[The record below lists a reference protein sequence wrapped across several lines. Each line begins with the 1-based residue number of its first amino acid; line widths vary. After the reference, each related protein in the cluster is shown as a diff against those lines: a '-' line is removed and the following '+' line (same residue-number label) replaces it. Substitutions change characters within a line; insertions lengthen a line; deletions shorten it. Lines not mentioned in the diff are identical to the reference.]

1 MASTSVPVT
10 RSHQTLDEALRS
22 FVANPDTFNRRA
34 KALARRWDRDGARL
48 EIRDP
53 MDWRRP
59 GSSSTSRRVASI
71 EEQLRS
77 EIDQIEIMDRESEAR
92 LARRIEFA
100 RIRLNSALKQAG
112 LEESDVSSRV
122 HNDPAT
128 QSGADKVCDELPAEV
143 CLRWIEL
150 HAMRRE
156 LVECNLYL
164 ALINVERYARGP
176 AGRLDLIQ
184 EGSASLFRAVDGFEW
199 RRGLLFRTYA
209 VHWLNQAFR
218 SYLYNNGRTVRVPV
232 YLQKAM
238 KHVHLAKERLSGRV
252 NDVCALA
259 AESGIKEN
267 VVIGALAADRGTIS
281 LDGGLGRDDEGRGAS
296 EWLRDE
302 KVGEIYSPSMEDTSL
317 EDGLSEAMIH
327 LSDRERRVLGL
338 RFGLGEVREHTLS
351 EVAGQMDV
359 SLERIRQIQMRA
371 IHKLRTPTLRRA
383 AGPFLPA

>member
-1 MASTSVPVT
+1 MASTYVSVA
-10 RSHQTLDEALRS
+10 RSHQILDRALDPL
-22 FVANPDTFNRRA
+22 VANPDTFHRRA
-34 KALARRWDRDGARL
+34 KALAKRWDRDGARL

-53 MDWRRP
+53 MAWRKPRA
-59 GSSSTSRRVASI
+59 SASRGVASI
-71 EEQLRS
+71 EVQLRT
-77 EIDQIEIMDRESEAR
+77 EIDQIQIMDRESEAR

-100 RIRLNSALKQAG
+100 RIRLSSALERAG
-112 LEESDVSSRV
+112 LEEGDVSDRV
-122 HNDPAT
+122 NYNPSTYSD
-128 QSGADKVCDELPAEV
+128 ADAICDDIPAEV

-164 ALINVERYARGP
+164 ALINVERYTKGP
-176 AGRLDLIQ
+176 AARLDLIQ

-199 RRGLLFRTYA
+199 RRELLFRTYA

-218 SYLYNNGRTVRVPV
+218 SYLYNHGRTVRVPV

-238 KHVHLAKERLSGRV
+238 KHVYLAKERLSGRAS
-252 NDVCALA
+252 DVRALA

-267 VVIGALAADRGTIS
+267 VVLGALAADRGTIS

-296 EWLRDE
+296 EWLCDE
-302 KVGEIYSPSMEDTSL
+302 KTGEVYSPSMEDTSL
-317 EDGLSEAMIH
+317 EDGLSEAMVH

-338 RFGLGEVREHTLS
+338 RFGLGEAREHTLS
-351 EVAGQMDV
+351 EVAGQMEV

-383 AGPFLPA
+383 ASPFL

>member
-1 MASTSVPVT
+1 MASTYVSVT
-10 RSHQTLDEALRS
+10 RSHQFLDRALDPL
-22 FVANPDTFNRRA
+22 VANPDTFHRRA
-34 KALARRWDRDGARL
+34 KALAQRWDRDGARL

-53 MDWRRP
+53 MAWRKPRA
-59 GSSSTSRRVASI
+59 SASRGVASI
-71 EEQLRS
+71 EVQLRT
-77 EIDQIEIMDRESEAR
+77 EIDQIQIMDRESEAR

-100 RIRLNSALKQAG
+100 RIRLSSALERAG
-112 LEESDVSSRV
+112 LEEGDVSDRV
-122 HNDPAT
+122 NYNPSTYSD
-128 QSGADKVCDELPAEV
+128 ADAICDDIPAEV

-164 ALINVERYARGP
+164 ALINVERYTKGP
-176 AGRLDLIQ
+176 AARLDLIQ

-199 RRGLLFRTYA
+199 RRELLFRTYA

-218 SYLYNNGRTVRVPV
+218 SYLYNHGRTVRVPV

-238 KHVHLAKERLSGRV
+238 KHVYLAKERLSGRAS
-252 NDVCALA
+252 DVRALA

-267 VVIGALAADRGTIS
+267 VVLGALAADRGTIS

-296 EWLRDE
+296 EWLCDE
-302 KVGEIYSPSMEDTSL
+302 KTGEVYSPSMEDTSL
-317 EDGLSEAMIH
+317 EDGLSEAMVH

-338 RFGLGEVREHTLS
+338 RFGLGEAREHTLS
-351 EVAGQMDV
+351 EVAGQMEV

-383 AGPFLPA
+383 ASPFL

>member
-10 RSHQTLDEALRS
+10 RTHDSLDKVLDPFA
-22 FVANPDTFNRRA
+22 ANPDTFHRRVST
-34 KALARRWDRDGARL
+34 LARRWDREGAGL

-53 MDWRRP
+53 MNWRQP
-59 GSSSTSRRVASI
+59 ASSRASKAVASI

-77 EIDQIEIMDRESEAR
+77 EIDQIKIMDRESEAR

-100 RIRLNSALKQAG
+100 RIRLGFALKRAG
-112 LEESDVSSRV
+112 LEEDDVSSRV
-122 HNDPAT
+122 HYDPSTHTDAE
-128 QSGADKVCDELPAEV
+128 KVCDELPAEV
-143 CLRWIEL
+143 CRRWVEL

-164 ALINVERYARGP
+164 ALINVERYAKGP
-176 AGRLDLIQ
+176 ASRLDLIQ

-218 SYLYNNGRTVRVPV
+218 SHLYNNGRTVRVPV

-238 KHVHLAKERLSGRV
+238 KHVYLAKERLNGRV
-252 NDVCALA
+252 SDVSALA

-267 VVIGALAADRGTIS
+267 IVLGALAADRGTIS

-296 EWLRDE
+296 EWLCDE
-302 KVGEIYSPSMEDTSL
+302 KAGEVYSPSMEDTSL
-317 EDGLSEAMIH
+317 EEGLSEAMVN

-338 RFGLGEVREHTLS
+338 RFGLGEGREHTLS
-351 EVAGQMDV
+351 EVAGQLEV

-383 AGPFLPA
+383 ASPFLKA

>member
-1 MASTSVPVT
+1 MASTYVSVT
-10 RSHQTLDEALRS
+10 RSHQILDRALDPL
-22 FVANPDTFNRRA
+22 VANPDTFHRRA
-34 KALARRWDRDGARL
+34 KALAKRWDRDGARL

-53 MDWRRP
+53 MAWRKPRA
-59 GSSSTSRRVASI
+59 SASRGVASI
-71 EEQLRS
+71 EVQLRT
-77 EIDQIEIMDRESEAR
+77 EIDQIQIMDRESEAR

-100 RIRLNSALKQAG
+100 RIRLSSALERAG
-112 LEESDVSSRV
+112 LEEGDVSDRV
-122 HNDPAT
+122 NYNPSTYSD
-128 QSGADKVCDELPAEV
+128 ADAICDDIPAEV

-164 ALINVERYARGP
+164 ALINVERYTKGP
-176 AGRLDLIQ
+176 AARLDLIQ

-199 RRGLLFRTYA
+199 RRELLFRTYA

-218 SYLYNNGRTVRVPV
+218 SYLYNHGRTVRVPV

-238 KHVHLAKERLSGRV
+238 KHVYLAKERLSGRAS
-252 NDVCALA
+252 DVRALA

-267 VVIGALAADRGTIS
+267 VVLGALAADRGTIS

-296 EWLRDE
+296 EWLCDE
-302 KVGEIYSPSMEDTSL
+302 KTGEVYSPSMEDTSL
-317 EDGLSEAMIH
+317 EDGLSEAMVH

-338 RFGLGEVREHTLS
+338 RFGLGEAREHTLS
-351 EVAGQMDV
+351 EVAGQMEV

-383 AGPFLPA
+383 ASPFL

>member
-1 MASTSVPVT
+1 MASTYVSVT
-10 RSHQTLDEALRS
+10 RSHQFLDRALDPL
-22 FVANPDTFNRRA
+22 VANPVTFHRRA
-34 KALARRWDRDGARL
+34 KALAQRWDRDGARL

-53 MDWRRP
+53 MAWRKPRA
-59 GSSSTSRRVASI
+59 SASRGVASI
-71 EEQLRS
+71 EVQLRT
-77 EIDQIEIMDRESEAR
+77 EIDQIQIMDRESEAR

-100 RIRLNSALKQAG
+100 RIRLSSALERAG
-112 LEESDVSSRV
+112 LEEGDVSDRV
-122 HNDPAT
+122 NYNPSTYSD
-128 QSGADKVCDELPAEV
+128 ADAICDDIPAEV

-164 ALINVERYARGP
+164 ALINVERYTKGP
-176 AGRLDLIQ
+176 AARLDLIQ

-199 RRGLLFRTYA
+199 RRELLFRTYA

-218 SYLYNNGRTVRVPV
+218 SYLYNHGRTVRVPV

-238 KHVHLAKERLSGRV
+238 KHVYLAKERLSGRAS
-252 NDVCALA
+252 DVRALA

-267 VVIGALAADRGTIS
+267 VVLGALAADRGTIS

-296 EWLRDE
+296 EWLCDE
-302 KVGEIYSPSMEDTSL
+302 KTGEVYSPSMEDTSL
-317 EDGLSEAMIH
+317 EDGLSEAMVH

-338 RFGLGEVREHTLS
+338 RFGLGEAREHTLS
-351 EVAGQMDV
+351 EVAGQMEV

-383 AGPFLPA
+383 ASPFL